1 MIPARKGSGIIR
13 IMSSSEGLA
22 ELSPIDT
29 SPLFRPLLAELTGLL
44 RALNRADWD
53 RPTLA
58 GKWKVRDV
66 AAHLLDGDLR
76 RIAAG
81 RDSHPL
87 PMDFPVQS
95 DQDLARFVN
104 GLNQQGVTYGARLS
118 PRLLTDLLEVVG
130 IWTADLMESLPKD
143 VPALWAVSWA
153 GERESLNWMDVG
165 REYTEKWHHQMQIRD
180 AVGEPRLLSPR
191 FMEPLL
197 EISVRVLK
205 AAYETLDAPSG
216 TAVTLDVVGPT
227 NGLYSVVRENAA
239 WNVRKGRADAPAA
252 AVTVATDDAW
262 RLFYNAVQSPGLMER
277 IEITGDRALAAP
289 LLAARSVVL

>member
-1 MIPARKGSGIIR
+1 
-13 IMSSSEGLA
+13 MSSSEGLTD
-22 ELSPIDT
+22 LSPVDT
-29 SPLFRPLLAELTGLL
+29 APLFRPLLIELTGLL

-81 RDSHPL
+81 RDGHAL
-87 PMDFPVQS
+87 PMDFPIQT
-95 DQDLARFVN
+95 DQDLARFLN
-104 GLNQQGVTYGARLS
+104 GLNQQGVAYGARLS
-118 PRLLTDLLEVVG
+118 PRLLADLLEVVG
-130 IWTADLMESLPKD
+130 EWTANLMESLPKD

-205 AAYETLDAPSG
+205 VAYAKLEAPTG
-216 TAVTLDVVGPT
+216 TAVTLDVAGPT
-227 NGLYSVVRENAA
+227 SAVYSVVREDAD
-239 WNVRKGRADAPAA
+239 WSVRRGRAAAPS
-252 AVTVATDDAW
+252 AVVRVTTDDAW
-262 RLFYNAVQSPGLMER
+262 RLFYNAVQTPGLMER
-277 IEITGDRALAAP
+277 IEVTGNRALAEP

>member
-1 MIPARKGSGIIR
+1 
-13 IMSSSEGLA
+13 MSSSEGLV

-29 SPLFRPLLAELTGLL
+29 SLLFRPLLAELLGLL
-44 RALNRADWD
+44 RALNHADWE

-58 GKWKVRDV
+58 GKWRVCDV

-76 RIAAG
+76 RLAAG
-81 RDSHPL
+81 RDAHAL
-87 PMDFPVQS
+87 PIDFPIQS
-95 DQDLARFVN
+95 DQDLARCVN
-104 GLNQQGVTYGARLS
+104 GLNQQGVAYGARLS
-118 PRLLTDLLEVVG
+118 PRLLADLLEVAG
-130 IWTADLMESLPKD
+130 AWTADLMESLPKD

-180 AVGEPRLLSPR
+180 AVGEPRLLAPR

-205 AAYETLDAPSG
+205 AAYAKLEAPPG

-227 NGLYSVVRENAA
+227 NSVYSVVREGTG
-239 WNVRKGRADAPAA
+239 WSVRRGRAPTPAA
-252 AVTVATDDAW
+252 VVTVATDDAW
-262 RLFYNAVQSPGLMER
+262 RIFYNALQSPGLMER
-277 IEITGDRALAAP
+277 IEITGDRALAKP

>member
-1 MIPARKGSGIIR
+1 
-13 IMSSSEGLA
+13 MSSSEGLTD
-22 ELSPIDT
+22 LSPVDT

-81 RDSHPL
+81 RDAHAL
-87 PMDFPVQS
+87 PIDFPIQS

-118 PRLLTDLLEVVG
+118 PRLLVDLLEVAG
-130 IWTADLMESLPKD
+130 HWTADQMESLPMNA
-143 VPALWAVSWA
+143 PALWAVSWA

-180 AVGEPRLLSPR
+180 AVGEPRLLAPR

-197 EISVRVLK
+197 EVSVRVLK
-205 AAYETLDAPSG
+205 VAYAKLEAPPG
-216 TAVTLDVVGPT
+216 TAVILDVVGPT
-227 NGLYSVVRENAA
+227 SAAYSVVREEGG
-239 WNVRKGRADAPAA
+239 WSVRRGRAPAPAA
-252 AVTVATDDAW
+252 GVTVATDDAW

-277 IEITGDRALAAP
+277 TEVTGDRVLAEP
-289 LLAARSVVL
+289 MLTARSVVL